1 MTGPYREAGCGV
13 FVNGDDVSVVQ
24 AFR

>member
-13 FVNGDDVSVVQ
+13 FVNGEDVSVVQ